1 MSDGS
6 LLEGPDLFQKD
17 TVRRFPW
24 VVLGATY
31 SLGILIAAAGLA
43 YLYGGHSIEIGV
55 GLVGMGFLFG
65 AVTDLTRRQRHA
77 SWREQIV
84 DEANYLAL
92 QLSRIK
98 QGRDSSDY
106 QNAWRGIQLAREVV
120 NRLWYSES
128 ASAPRAWSALHS
140 AAESLVY
147 IGDDDV
153 VREQAVEVEAR
164 LAASPLPVT
173 DPRQAHYHETLTAVF
188 ATAKLGQPIPE
199 SVRKALAE
207 ILHTLNDRTERIY
220 GDLRSYVSL
229 VATVVQGLGL
239 TLLLVT
245 IISAFD
251 PLIFPICANSATPHC
266 PGGAL
271 EGVFSVQDF
280 PVSDLPSPLD
290 VLYILLLGS
299 FGGWFFALRG
309 LLPLQHGELDSR
321 LYLLQAVIKALTG
334 AVIALIGVLA
344 LQRGL
349 LGAYPPQPGD
359 KVFLYALL
367 FGLAQEPLTRVL
379 DKRLRT
385 LIETVQTEGQ
395 SRGRRSSAVTART
408 TSAPAE

>member
-6 LLEGPDLFQKD
+6 PPEGPDLFQKD
-17 TVRRFPW
+17 TVRRLPW

-31 SLGILIAAAGLA
+31 TVAVLIAAAGLA
-43 YLYGGHSIEIGV
+43 VLYWGGSIEIGV

-92 QLSRIK
+92 ELSRIK

-147 IGDDDV
+147 IGDDDA
-153 VREQAVEVEAR
+153 VREQAVEIEAR

-173 DPRQAHYHETLTAVF
+173 DPRQAHYRETLADVF
-188 ATAKLGQPIPE
+188 AAANLGQPIPQ

-207 ILHTLNDRTERIY
+207 ILHNVTARTERIY

-251 PLIFPICANSATPHC
+251 PLIFPICANSAVPHC

-271 EGVFSVQDF
+271 E
-280 PVSDLPSPLD
+280 
-290 VLYILLLGS
+290 
-299 FGGWFFALRG
+299 
-309 LLPLQHGELDSR
+309 
-321 LYLLQAVIKALTG
+321 
-334 AVIALIGVLA
+334 
-344 LQRGL
+344 
-349 LGAYPPQPGD
+349 
-359 KVFLYALL
+359 
-367 FGLAQEPLTRVL
+367 
-379 DKRLRT
+379 
-385 LIETVQTEGQ
+385 
-395 SRGRRSSAVTART
+395 
-408 TSAPAE
+408 